1 MRYIFIGGTR
11 RGFKVLEALLKLGKR
26 PDYCF
31 ILKEDVHEQIIY
43 SKKLSELAESNC
55 IPYNIKKKID
65 NSDYAIFQKSIRDFV
80 LVCGWR
86 TLIDYKLSEYFKLGF
101 LAAHDSLLPKYRGFA
116 PINWSII
123 NGETKTGV
131 TLFKINE
138 SEADSGDIIA
148 QNEVEI
154 SPNDYAIDVYDKVVI
169 ETVNLITNF
178 VETFSH
184 ENINF
189 KKQINSQATYTC
201 KRLPEDGRIYW
212 EKSSTEVYNLIRGL
226 APPYPGAYVSFKN
239 RKYIIRK
246 AKLGESNGKSFAG
259 NIPGRIIKLS
269 DKGVEVLCRKGTI
282 LLTEWEHDEKN
293 IIENPSERIK
303 SYNTT
308 L

>member
-148 QNEVEI
+148 QNEV
-154 SPNDYAIDVYDKVVI
+154 
-169 ETVNLITNF
+169 
-178 VETFSH
+178 
-184 ENINF
+184 
-189 KKQINSQATYTC
+189 
-201 KRLPEDGRIYW
+201 
-212 EKSSTEVYNLIRGL
+212 
-226 APPYPGAYVSFKN
+226 
-239 RKYIIRK
+239 
-246 AKLGESNGKSFAG
+246 
-259 NIPGRIIKLS
+259 
-269 DKGVEVLCRKGTI
+269 
-282 LLTEWEHDEKN
+282 
-293 IIENPSERIK
+293 
-303 SYNTT
+303 
-308 L
+308 